1 MAHETTGNTEI
12 DSSMINYSNCS
23 CITNDSVSLIH
34 MTQQR
39 DTRSTKQNLQS
50 EQFHRGNKPRDDTVR
65 PRSLQPG
72 LRGEPA
78 AYGIR
83 MLHKRSNFKE
93 PKRGKKQGGKQTNQ
107 GKTAGGE
114 EYLHDGEGVVR
125 IGVGLDAEDGV
136 EVDFRDGLPSGG
148 GGPPGNVLGEQRLL
162 GGDGGDGRHERLGWK
177 RRSGGL
183 RNTRCGRRGFE
194 GEGEDVEEEV
204 VEEYAAPLMQPQD
217 ERDHNPFWTK

>member
-1 MAHETTGNTEI
+1 M
-12 DSSMINYSNCS
+12 
-23 CITNDSVSLIH
+23 
-34 MTQQR
+34 
-39 DTRSTKQNLQS
+39 
-50 EQFHRGNKPRDDTVR
+50 
-65 PRSLQPG
+65 
-72 LRGEPA
+72 
-78 AYGIR
+78 
-83 MLHKRSNFKE
+83 
-93 PKRGKKQGGKQTNQ
+93 
-107 GKTAGGE
+107 
-114 EYLHDGEGVVR
+114 
-125 IGVGLDAEDGV
+125 DAEDGV

-217 ERDHNPFWTK
+217 ERSQSFLDQVTNILSHMRKFQNGHPNFTEMQNYILFFVSAPLYFTLSQQNFYAFSSR